1 VSVVL
6 STIPFLVAA
15 IYRIH
20 VEEDALRQEFG
31 VAYSDYAE
39 ETWRLIPWVY

>member
-1 VSVVL
+1 VSVAL

-15 IYRIH
+15 MNRIR
-20 VEEDALRQEFG
+20 VEEEVLRQEFG
-31 VAYSDYAE
+31 VAYSAYAE